1 MAVDALAGRLDLLL
15 AEGSLVSSALSE
27 PMRARLEP
35 LFWTKALAE
44 TRAGAGKRVVLRD
57 REAVERW
64 IEVNYP
70 SGLNGTDEVLPPR
83 AEGVANYRDSKAG
96 RPLVIRP
103 VFMRGFGATTISR
116 ADGQLPLAELTATHD
131 LAGVLVDPENP
142 WCLDGVLALVE
153 NLELFV
159 HVEEVVEDIDAA
171 LWTAGRLDQRVLDW
185 IASMP
190 SVQVLHV
197 GDYDPVGLDEYMRV
211 RAALPEGRANLF
223 VPADLEERLV
233 KYGKVDL
240 LLRSIAVLER
250 VRRDGPEEVQAVL
263 AIIDKHG
270 KALEQE
276 GLLISSTDQAPGLE
290 ATP

>member
-1 MAVDALAGRLDLLL
+1 MVDALAGRLGLLL
-15 AEGSLVSSALSE
+15 VEGSLGASALSR
-27 PMRARLEP
+27 PMRERLEP
-35 LFWTKALAE
+35 LFWTGALAE
-44 TRAGAGKRVVLRD
+44 TRAGAGKRVVLCD
-57 REAVERW
+57 REAVARW

-70 SGLNGTDEVLPPR
+70 SGLEGTSEALPPR

-103 VFMRGFGATTISR
+103 VFMRGFGTTTLNR
-116 ADGQLPLAELTATHD
+116 DQGRLPLAELTGSHD
-131 LAGVLVDPENP
+131 LAGVLVDPEDP
-142 WCLDGVLALVE
+142 WCLNGVLALVE

-159 HVEEVVEDIDAA
+159 HVEEVVEGIDAA

-190 SVQVLHV
+190 SVQVLHL
-197 GDYDPVGLDEYMRV
+197 GDYDPVGLDEFLRV
-211 RAALPEGRANLF
+211 RTALPEGRAGLF
-223 VPADLEERLV
+223 VPSDFEERLV

-240 LLRSIAVLER
+240 LLRSVAVLER

-263 AIIDKHG
+263 AIIDRHG

-276 GLLISSTDQAPGLE
+276 ALLISGADRGPGPG